1 MLVFKAFLRNPDRRS
16 FADSMPR
23 QSDHQRL
30 QLFSGQRYT
39 RARFR
44 LAPDHCALVQ
54 APRAQP
60 NPKAIV
66 NQHLH
71 PRGPSVGKQIG
82 VMRTR
87 LTEHPD
93 DSRKRGVRAGA
104 HVQRLNRHPHRID
117 PNHLSNSRSKTP
129 DSLTKAAGRLIAID
143 TLPFLIS
150 MRIGS
155 CLLSDLLSAT
165 GTNCPAIV

>member
-1 MLVFKAFLRNPDRRS
+1 M
-16 FADSMPR
+16 
-23 QSDHQRL
+23 
-30 QLFSGQRYT
+30 
-39 RARFR
+39 
-44 LAPDHCALVQ
+44 Q
-54 APRAQP
+54 APGTQP

-71 PRGPSVGKQIG
+71 ARGTSVGKQIG

-93 DSRKRGVRAGA
+93 DSGKRRVRAGA
-104 HVQRLNRHPHRID
+104 HVQRLDCHPHRID
-117 PNHLSNSRSKTP
+117 PNHLSNSRSKAP

-155 CLLSDLLSAT
+155 SSGLLSAT